1 MQINLSRKY
10 LPAIWLKLINLNT
23 KLTLLNQQFFQ
34 SFLLIILTL
43 KAMIENLKKSFFIFI
58 NSLILSL
65 RR

>member
-10 LPAIWLKLINLNT
+10 LPAIWLKLIILNT

-34 SFLLIILTL
+34 SFLLIIFTL

-58 NSLILSL
+58 NSLMPSL
-65 RR
+65 RS